1 MKYLSEF
8 QNFWK
13 NNKILSLCLLITFVF
28 FFHNALVVSKTYSST
43 SIIAIKDNNQGL
55 NASSLFSLI
64 SVPPAALQQLQE
76 FLESE
81 EASNILQSEFNVKE
95 AFTSND
101 IDIFSKFNSFGISE
115 ILFNQSLSRYI
126 QNKLTVTINR
136 EANTI
141 EITTMAF
148 SPAVAKRLNLALI
161 SIANY
166 YFTRKKNISAQITK
180 INQECEYLLSKSN
193 INEVSLDSFT
203 NKSLQEADTV
213 ETANELLLA
222 HAASMAER
230 CKDLVN
236 SLPRGGSVNKPV
248 FVDNLS
254 VENARASLRSIF
266 RNSVDLL
273 TNSDNL
279 VIVSEPQTPEL
290 HDDKGIMLKSLILFV
305 TLVLSFFSLETL
317 RKILFDFK

>member
-13 NNKILSLCLLITFVF
+13 NNKILSLCIIITLVF
-28 FFHNALVVSKTYSST
+28 FFHNSLIVSKTYSSS
-43 SIIAIKDNNQGL
+43 SIVAIKDNNQGL

-81 EASNILQSEFNVKE
+81 EASNILQSEFNVQE
-95 AFTSND
+95 IFTSSD
-101 IDIFSKFNSFGISE
+101 IDIFSKFNSFGLSE
-115 ILFNQSLSRYI
+115 MLFNQNLSKYI
-126 QNKLTVTINR
+126 QNKLLVTINR

-141 EITTMAF
+141 QIASTAF
-148 SPAVAKRLNLALI
+148 SPADAKKLNLAMI
-161 SIANY
+161 SLANY

-193 INEVSLDSFT
+193 VDEFKLDEFA
-203 NKSLQEADTV
+203 NNNLKAAETV
-213 ETANELLLA
+213 ETANELLLTY
-222 HAASMAER
+222 AASMAER

-236 SLPRGGSVNKPV
+236 SLPRTEAKNKPI

-254 VENARASLRSIF
+254 AENARASLRSIF

-279 VIVSEPQTPEL
+279 VIVSEPQIPKR
-290 HDDKGIMLKSLILFV
+290 HDDKGIVLKSFILFV

>member
-13 NNKILSLCLLITFVF
+13 NNKTLSFCLLITFVF
-28 FFHNALVVSKTYSST
+28 FFHNTLIVSKTYTST
-43 SIIAIKDNNQGL
+43 SIVAIKDNNQGL

-81 EASNILQSEFNVKE
+81 EASNILQSEFNVEE

-115 ILFNQSLSRYI
+115 MLFNQSLNRYI

-141 EITTMAF
+141 EIATMAF
-148 SPAVAKRLNLALI
+148 SPTAAKKLNLAII

-193 INEVSLDSFT
+193 VNEVSIDQFANNNLM
-203 NKSLQEADTV
+203 EPDTV

-230 CKDLVN
+230 CKELVN
-236 SLPRGGSVNKPV
+236 SLSRAGSVNKPV

-254 VENARASLRSIF
+254 AENARASLRSIF

-279 VIVSEPQTPEL
+279 VIVSEPQTPER
-290 HDDKGIMLKSLILFV
+290 HDNKGIVLKSLMLFV
-305 TLVLSFFSLETL
+305 TLVLSLFSLETL